1 MLPHYLWPSEVS
13 SRMHTR
19 AVPANANGEAAGLT
33 LNCVYTL
40 MLSFRAYKCF
50 LLLPEGMKCHQ
61 TLSVTQLAQN

>member
-1 MLPHYLWPSEVS
+1 
-13 SRMHTR
+13 MHTR
-19 AVPANANGEAAGLT
+19 AVPANVNGEAAGLT

-61 TLSVTQLAQN
+61 TLSLTQLAQN